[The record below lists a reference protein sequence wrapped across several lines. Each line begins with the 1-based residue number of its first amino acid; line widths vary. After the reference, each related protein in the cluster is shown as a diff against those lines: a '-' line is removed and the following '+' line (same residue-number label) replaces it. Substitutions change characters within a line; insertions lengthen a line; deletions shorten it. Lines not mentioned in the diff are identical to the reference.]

1 MGRHHS
7 FSPCFFDD
15 GFHGRAHELAELV
28 ALCAGPGPLLL
39 TLLGPPGA
47 GKTPLARELAARLEA
62 RGEAVRLVDL
72 TRATRAEDVRAEL
85 EAAAGAERSS
95 ALDELEAA
103 LGALDLLVL
112 DNAEHVAGPLRALLD
127 ELGSVRALVTS
138 RVRLG
143 LPREQLVELAY
154 LPVDGEGDAPAPAL
168 ALFLERARRRSRAFG
183 GDPRELRA
191 ADAIVRAL
199 DGCPLALELAAARA
213 GRASAEVVLAELR
226 RSGHG
231 ILRARGAGD
240 ARFDSLREALEG
252 SWALLD
258 APDREALAA
267 LAVLRGAWGL
277 DTAAALLAVAPAE
290 ALDRVEALRDRSLVQ
305 MDPFDPGRYRVY
317 EVVREH
323 ALARSDRAARAR
335 AVARLGA
342 HLLAERW
349 GPLAFARA
357 EPSAAD
363 PASLRVVLDAQLG
376 PAGDASMAL
385 QALLR
390 LRLSVLWRGPH
401 DGYAAQLEEVAARVA
416 PSSAPTGDD
425 VLVALARAELAC
437 WQGRFADAAE
447 HAEGALEAV
456 RARGGDAGAETF
468 LLAQLGNLQG
478 ALYRP
483 TRALALLEEAQAR
496 LPADAPPELEAHVL
510 QQLATFLVLHDAD
523 EAERRLERAL
533 QVLRPLGPSRHR
545 VQVLAV
551 LAICRIA
558 RGAREAARAAVDEA
572 QAVGGAEDA
581 ERWQAVLTL
590 IEGALRHEDGAPE
603 AARAAYGASRE
614 VFARNGNGWLVGL
627 SSLLLGELELEAGR
641 AEASERAYAEAL
653 RWLRPLGERLTTTWA
668 LAGLGALRARQGRRA
683 EAERL
688 LDAAREQAEAVPLEA
703 LRRAVALRRLE
714 LTLLEGEERVREVRA
729 ALEEARAEGAHM
741 AIRLPLRLL
750 EARLAELGE
759 GAREPLVVQRDGRW
773 FRRGEGAR
781 VDLARRRRLAK
792 VLACLAGA
800 TDWVPLDAVFEAGWP
815 GERCVP
821 GSDVNRVHVTLSRLR
836 SAGLGELIETEDGC
850 FRITPK
856 VQLELRD

>member
-1 MGRHHS
+1 MGRHHC
-7 FSPCFFDD
+7 FSPASFDD
-15 GFHGRAHELAELV
+15 GFHGRGRELAELRT
-28 ALCAGPGPLLL
+28 LCDRPGPLLL

-47 GKTPLARELAARLEA
+47 GKTRLAHELAARLEGQD
-62 RGEAVRLVDL
+62 RAVRLVDL
-72 TRATRAEDVRAEL
+72 TRASRTEDIRGEL
-85 EAAAGAERSS
+85 EAAAGTGGS
-95 ALDELEAA
+95 ASLEELGAS
-103 LGALDLLVL
+103 LRALDLLVL
-112 DNAEHVAGPLRALLD
+112 DNAEHVATPLRGLLEALG
-127 ELGSVRALVTS
+127 EVRALVTS
-138 RVRLG
+138 RVRLD

-154 LPVDGEGDAPAPAL
+154 LPVDAEGDAPAPAL

-183 GDPRELRA
+183 HHPRELRA
-191 ADAIVRAL
+191 ADGIVRAL

-226 RSGHG
+226 RSGHV
-231 ILRARGAGD
+231 ILRTRGARG
-240 ARFDSLREALEG
+240 ARFDSLQEALEG

-258 APDREALAA
+258 APAREALVA
-267 LAVLRGAWGL
+267 LAVFRGAWGL
-277 DTAAALLAVAPAE
+277 DAAAALLEVSPAE
-290 ALDRVEALRDRSLVQ
+290 ALDRVEALRDRSLVR
-305 MDPFDPGRYRVY
+305 MDPFEPSRYRVY

-323 ALARSDRAARAR
+323 VLARGDDASRAR

-342 HLLAERW
+342 HLLSERW

-357 EPSAAD
+357 EPVPAD
-363 PASLRVVLDAQLG
+363 PANLRVVLEAELTE
-376 PAGDASMAL
+376 GDPSVAL

-390 LRLSVLWRGPH
+390 LRLTTLWRGPH
-401 DGYAAQLEEVAARVA
+401 EDYAAQLEAVAARVP
-416 PSSAPTGDD
+416 PSVEPTGDD

-437 WQGRFADAAE
+437 WQGRFADAAG
-447 HAEGALEAV
+447 HAEWALEVV
-456 RARGGDAGAETF
+456 RARGGDAVAETF

-478 ALYRP
+478 ALYAP
-483 TRALALLEEAQAR
+483 TRALALLEEAQRR

-510 QQLATFLVLHDAD
+510 QQLATFLVLHDAE

-558 RGAREAARAAVDEA
+558 RGAREAARAAVSEA
-572 QAVGGAEDA
+572 QELEGAEDA
-581 ERWQAVLTL
+581 ERWQAVLML
-590 IEGALRHEDGAPE
+590 IEGALRHEDGAHE
-603 AARAAYGASRE
+603 AAREAYEASRE
-614 VFARNGNGWLVGL
+614 VFAQNGNGWLVGL
-627 SSLLLGELELEAGR
+627 SSLLLGELRLEAGH

-683 EAERL
+683 EAEQL
-688 LDAAREQAEAVPLEA
+688 LDMAREQAEAVPLEA
-703 LRRAVALRRLE
+703 LARAVSLRRLE
-714 LTLLEGEERVREVRA
+714 LTLLEGEDRVREVRA
-729 ALEEARAEGAHM
+729 ALQEARAEGAHI
-741 AIRLPLRLL
+741 AIRLPVRLL
-750 EARLAELGE
+750 ETRLETIGDV
-759 GAREPLVVQRDGRW
+759 AREGLVVQREGRW
-773 FRRGEGAR
+773 FRRSEGER
-781 VDLARRRRLAK
+781 VDLSRRRRLAK

-800 TDWVPLDAVFEAGWP
+800 TGWVPLDAVFEAGWP